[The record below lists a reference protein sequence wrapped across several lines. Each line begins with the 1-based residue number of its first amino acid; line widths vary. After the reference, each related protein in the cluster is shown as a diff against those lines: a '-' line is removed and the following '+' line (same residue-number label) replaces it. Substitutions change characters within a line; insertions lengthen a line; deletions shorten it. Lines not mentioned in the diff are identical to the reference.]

1 MKSGLR
7 RTLALALGLCTLT
20 AGASAASVT
29 FQDVP
34 SSYWGYPYITKA
46 ASNGLVSGLGDGRY
60 GPQET
65 LSNAHFVT
73 MVCGMF
79 YEDEVSAQGSSS
91 DWWRPYLNAAYSAG
105 ILKGTQA
112 AQQRA
117 SAGDWTASAANAKI
131 SRYDMA
137 QIMYN
142 VASAQGFEAP
152 SAASL
157 AYSSAR
163 IRDFSSVPSS
173 YQYAVLYSYAKGFLS
188 GDQNSRFN
196 GGNSTSR
203 AEAAV
208 VLCSL
213 FEEQESLL
221 SPTYNNSNRL
231 TDNSAVTEENVSDL
245 LRKLEAEYPSF
256 DRWNTGRVYTSKVLG
271 RGSGEAGFAYML
283 SDRVFGAISSYE
295 LDDPEDLRVGDLLK
309 LDSGSTYGVVVS
321 RDGNRFTYASCDED
335 GWISWNRTKSLD
347 DLDRSD
353 TVYSR
358 YLTKPS
364 GGKLANGDAA
374 TERNVSNLLDDLKK
388 DYEQGDSWN
397 EDKKYTSDVL
407 GSGYEDKAFAY
418 FLSDKIFD
426 ELEDSSVRKAE
437 DLRVG
442 DLIYDDHEEKYGLVL
457 SVDTRNETVDYVT
470 VDDDQEIDWKGWCDF
485 DDLSDMIT
493 RYPDE
498 EDKDQEDNELANG
511 KAATERNVSSLLDS
525 LKKDYEPGDSWDEDD
540 KYTSDVLGSG
550 YADKAFAYFISDKVF
565 GDLDDSSVRRAKD
578 LRVGDVV
585 YDDNMERYGVVLQ
598 VDTSDDTVQYATV
611 EDEELK
617 WGYWCEF
624 DDLSDMITR
633 YPDDG
638 GDQGS
643 DELANGKAATERN
656 VSSLLDDLK
665 EDYEPGD
672 SWDEDDKY
680 TSDVL
685 GSGYGDKAF
694 AYFIS
699 DKIFGDLED
708 SSVRKPENLKKGDLI
723 YDDYEDKYGIVLSVD
738 ISDEEVYY
746 VTVDDDN
753 EIDWDFSGRFD
764 DLDEMYTR
772 YP

>member
-7 RTLALALGLCTLT
+7 RSLALALGLCTLT

-29 FQDVP
+29 FSDVP
-34 SSYWGYPYITKA
+34 SRYWGYSHITKA

-60 GPQET
+60 GPEEK

-73 MVCGMF
+73 MICGMF

-117 SAGDWTASAANAKI
+117 SAGDWSASVANAMI

-137 QIMYN
+137 QIMYH
-142 VASAQGFEAP
+142 VAVDQGFEDP

-157 AYSSAR
+157 AYASAR
-163 IRDFSSVPSS
+163 IRDFSSIPSN

-188 GDQNSRFN
+188 GDDQGRFN
-196 GGNSTSR
+196 GGNSPNR

-245 LRKLEAEYPSF
+245 LRELEAEYPSF
-256 DRWNTGRVYTSKVLG
+256 DQWDTGRVYTSKVLG

-309 LDSGSTYGVVVS
+309 LDNGSTYGVVVS
-321 RDGNRFTYASCDED
+321 RDGDRFTYASCDED
-335 GWISWNRTKSLD
+335 GWISWSRSESLD

-364 GGKLANGDAA
+364 GGKLANGADA
-374 TERNVSNLLDDLKK
+374 TERNVSRLLDDLKD
-388 DYEQGDSWN
+388 DYEQ
-397 EDKKYTSDVL
+397 
-407 GSGYEDKAFAY
+407 
-418 FLSDKIFD
+418 
-426 ELEDSSVRKAE
+426 
-437 DLRVG
+437 
-442 DLIYDDHEEKYGLVL
+442 
-457 SVDTRNETVDYVT
+457 
-470 VDDDQEIDWKGWCDF
+470 
-485 DDLSDMIT
+485 
-493 RYPDE
+493 
-498 EDKDQEDNELANG
+498 
-511 KAATERNVSSLLDS
+511 
-525 LKKDYEPGDSWDEDD
+525 GDSWDEDD

-550 YADKAFAYFISDKVF
+550 YEDKALAYFLSDKIFDDLEDSSVRKAKDLQVGDLIYDDYEEKYGLVLSVDARDETVDYVTVDDNDEIDWDSWCDFDDITDMTTRYPDEDEENSRGDEELTNGKPATERNVSNLLDDLQDDYEQGDSWDEDDKYTSDVLGSGYEDRAFAYFISDEIF
-565 GDLDDSSVRRAKD
+565 GDLEKSSIRKPEKLKA
-578 LRVGDVV
+578 GDVV

-611 EDEELK
+611 EDEEIE
-617 WGYWCEF
+617 WSYWCDF
-624 DDLSDMITR
+624 DDLSDMTTR
-633 YPDDG
+633 YP
-638 GDQGS
+638 
-643 DELANGKAATERN
+643 
-656 VSSLLDDLK
+656 
-665 EDYEPGD
+665 
-672 SWDEDDKY
+672 
-680 TSDVL
+680 
-685 GSGYGDKAF
+685 
-694 AYFIS
+694 
-699 DKIFGDLED
+699 
-708 SSVRKPENLKKGDLI
+708 
-723 YDDYEDKYGIVLSVD
+723 
-738 ISDEEVYY
+738 
-746 VTVDDDN
+746 
-753 EIDWDFSGRFD
+753 
-764 DLDEMYTR
+764 
-772 YP
+772 